1 MIDLR
6 NVEKYKE
13 NNRIEAKKALGG
25 LPHSIWETYS
35 AFANT
40 LGGVILLGVEE
51 YRDKSFHTVNLP
63 DPYQMKQEFW
73 DAVNDPKKVSV
84 NILSSSDVQ
93 IQEVNG
99 DNIMIINVPRADRSY
114 KPVYIEGNPLNCYRR
129 SGEGDYKCTM
139 EEYRTM
145 VRDASA
151 VSSDMRIL
159 EEMGLSALSAESVR
173 EYRLRM
179 KNSRP
184 GHVWEILSDDEFLM
198 KMGAAG
204 TGEDGKMHPTSAGLL
219 LFGYEYNIVRVFPD
233 YFLDYREE
241 NGDSVCCED
250 RICSSSGDWSG
261 NVFDFFCRLCQKL
274 QYDGKAPFVS
284 VHGSRADVSS
294 VRSALRE
301 ALANCLVNA
310 DYYGRG
316 GIIVLKTPDA
326 VSFSNPGSFR
336 IDIKTAKDG
345 GLSDSRNKAIQK
357 LFTMIDI
364 GERTG
369 HGIPNIFRVWR
380 EQNRMEPDI
389 SQSFEP
395 DRTTLTLSF
404 LPVSAEN
411 LPAKGRRSTE
421 GAVKAIKRQ
430 MLIDYL
436 TEHIEASSRELS
448 VYLELDGSNVRNYLR
463 ELMSEGI
470 VIALGKTKNRV
481 YKLKESA
488 R

>member
-6 NVEKYKE
+6 NIEKYKE

-63 DPYQMKQEFW
+63 DPQKMKQEFW
-73 DAVNDPKKVSV
+73 NAVNDPKKVSV
-84 NILSSSDVQ
+84 NILSSNDVQ
-93 IQEVNG
+93 IRNVNG
-99 DNIMIINVPRADRSY
+99 DNILIISVPRADRSY
-114 KPVYIEGNPLNCYRR
+114 RPVYIEGNPLNCYRR

-145 VRDASA
+145 IRDASA
-151 VSSDMRIL
+151 ASADMLVL
-159 EEMGLSALSAESVR
+159 EDMELSGCSADSVR
-173 EYRLRM
+173 EYRRRM
-179 KNSRP
+179 KKSRP
-184 GHVWEILSDDEFLM
+184 GHVWEALTDDEFLM

-204 TGEDGKMHPTSAGLL
+204 VGEDGKIHPTSAGLL
-219 LFGYEYNIVRVFPD
+219 MFGYEYDIVRVFPD
-233 YFLDYREE
+233 YFLDYRMER
-241 NGDSVCCED
+241 GDSVCCED

-261 NVFDFFCRLCQKL
+261 NVFDFFCKVSQKL
-274 QYDGKAPFVS
+274 QFSGKIPFVS
-284 VHGSRADVSS
+284 EHGSRADVLS
-294 VRSALRE
+294 VLSVLRE
-301 ALANCLVNA
+301 ALTNCLVNA

-316 GIIVLKTPDA
+316 GIVVLKTPEA
-326 VSFSNPGSFR
+326 VSFSNPGAFR
-336 IDIKTAKDG
+336 IDIKAAKDG

-369 HGIPNIFRVWR
+369 RGIPNIFRVWR
-380 EQNRMEPDI
+380 EQDRKEPDI
-389 SQSFEP
+389 SQTFEP

-404 LPVSAEN
+404 LPVPAEN
-411 LPAKGRRSTE
+411 LSVKPGRGTGPAVT
-421 GAVKAIKRQ
+421 AIKRQ
-430 MLIDYL
+430 MIIDYL
-436 TEHIEASSRELS
+436 TEHIEASLKELAE
-448 VYLELDGSNVRNYLR
+448 YLELGGSTVRNYLR
-463 ELMSEGI
+463 DLIADGI
-470 VIALGKTKNRV
+470 VIAHGKTRNRV

>member
-63 DPYQMKQEFW
+63 DPYQLKQEFW
-73 DAVNDPKKVSV
+73 QAVNDPKKVSV
-84 NILSSSDVQ
+84 NILSSNDVQ
-93 IQEVNG
+93 IQKVNG
-99 DNIMIINVPRADRSY
+99 DNILVINVPRADRSY
-114 KPVYIEGNPLNCYRR
+114 RPVYIEGNPLNCYRR
-129 SGEGDYKCTM
+129 SGEGDYKCTK
-139 EEYRTM
+139 EEYQTM
-145 VRDASA
+145 IRDASA
-151 VSSDMRIL
+151 VSPDMRIL
-159 EEMGLSALSAESVR
+159 EEMGISALSAESVR
-173 EYRLRM
+173 EYRRRM

-184 GHVWEILSDDEFLM
+184 GHLWEALSDDEFLM
-198 KMGAAG
+198 KMDVAD

-219 LFGYEYNIVRVFPD
+219 MFGYEYDIVRVFPD
-233 YFLDYREE
+233 YFLDYREKR
-241 NGDSVCCED
+241 GDSVCCED
-250 RICSSSGDWSG
+250 RICSSSGEWSG
-261 NVFDFFCRLCQKL
+261 NVFDFFCRVSQKL
-274 QYDGKAPFVS
+274 RYNGKIPFVLE
-284 VHGSRADVSS
+284 HGSRADVKS
-294 VRSALRE
+294 VQSALRE

-316 GIIVLKTPDA
+316 GIVVLKTPDA

-336 IDIKTAKDG
+336 IDIKTAKGG

-357 LFTMIDI
+357 MFTMIAI

-369 HGIPNIFRVWR
+369 RGIPNIFRVWR

-389 SQSFEP
+389 SQSFDP

-404 LPVSAEN
+404 LPVPAEN
-411 LPAKGRRSTE
+411 PSVKAGRSTE
-421 GAVKAIKRQ
+421 SAVTAIKRQ
-430 MLIDYL
+430 MIIDYL
-436 TEHIEASSRELS
+436 TEHIEASLKELA
-448 VYLELDGSNVRNYLR
+448 VYLDLDGPAVRNYLR
-463 ELMSEGI
+463 GLMSEEI
-470 VIALGKTKNRV
+470 VIAQGKTRNRV